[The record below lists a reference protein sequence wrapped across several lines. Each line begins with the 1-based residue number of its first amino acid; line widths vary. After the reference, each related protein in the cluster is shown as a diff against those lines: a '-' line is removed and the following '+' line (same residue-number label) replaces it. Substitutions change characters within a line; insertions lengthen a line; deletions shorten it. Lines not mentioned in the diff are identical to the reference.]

1 VGHAGI
7 AVMLGGA
14 LAVSGA
20 LLRLSTAVCRDVR
33 RGHLFPSKRGGTV
46 ALMSQSST
54 SESAPGFL
62 YVVATPIGNLADLSE
77 RARTVL
83 ATADLVAAEDT
94 RHTGRLLAGFD
105 GRAELV
111 SLHEH
116 NEKDRIPALIRRLE
130 TGASIALV
138 SDAGTPGV
146 SDPGY
151 RLVVAAHEAGCR
163 VVPIPG
169 ASAAIAALS
178 AAGQPTDRFVFEG
191 FLPARANA
199 RRERLKT
206 LVAEGRTIVLYESSH
221 RIGAALTDLAAVFGS
236 KRPATL
242 ARELT
247 KTFETVHRATLGE
260 LATWVDADPNQRR
273 GEIVLVVAGAS
284 EAPAGSTGITLSDA
298 LDALLP
304 ELPPARAAAVA
315 ARLTGTKRRDAYQ
328 AALAHGS
335 SAAQGD

>member
-1 VGHAGI
+1 
-7 AVMLGGA
+7 MSLSSPSES
-14 LAVSGA
+14 VSG
-20 LLRLSTAVCRDVR
+20 S
-33 RGHLFPSKRGGTV
+33 
-46 ALMSQSST
+46 
-54 SESAPGFL
+54 L

-77 RARTVL
+77 RARTAL
-83 ATADLVAAEDT
+83 AAADVVAAEDT
-94 RHTGRLLAGFD
+94 RHTGRLLATIDCG
-105 GRAELV
+105 AELV

-116 NEKDRIPALIRRLE
+116 NEQGRIPALLRRLQAGE
-130 TGASIALV
+130 SIALV

-169 ASAAIAALS
+169 ASAVVAALS
-178 AAGQPTDRFVFEG
+178 VAGQPTDRFVFEG

-206 LVAEGRTIVLYESSH
+206 LVTEVRTLVLYESSH
-221 RIGAALTDLAAVFGS
+221 RIGAALADLAAIFGPQ
-236 KRPATL
+236 RPATL

-247 KTFETVHRATLGE
+247 KAYETVHRATLGD
-260 LATWVDADPNQRR
+260 LVAWVDADPNQRR

-284 EAPAGSTGITLSDA
+284 EAPAGSAGITLAGA

-315 ARLTGTKRRDAYQ
+315 ARLTGAKRREAYK
-328 AALAHGS
+328 AALAHR
-335 SAAQGD
+335 SAGEEGD

>member
-1 VGHAGI
+1 MSASSPSES
-7 AVMLGGA
+7 
-14 LAVSGA
+14 VSG
-20 LLRLSTAVCRDVR
+20 L
-33 RGHLFPSKRGGTV
+33 
-46 ALMSQSST
+46 
-54 SESAPGFL
+54 L
-62 YVVATPIGNLADLSE
+62 YVVATPIGNMADLSE
-77 RARTVL
+77 RARTVI
-83 ATADLVAAEDT
+83 ADVDIVAAEDT
-94 RHTGRLLAGFD
+94 RHTGRLLATFD
-105 GRAELV
+105 VRAELV

-116 NEKDRIPALIRRLE
+116 NEQARVPRLVE
-130 TGASIALV
+130 RLQAGASIALV

-151 RLVVAAHEAGCR
+151 RLVVAAHEARCR

-206 LVAEGRTIVLYESSH
+206 LATEMRTLVLYESSH

-236 KRPATL
+236 RRPATL

-247 KTFETVHRATLGE
+247 KAYETVHRATLGE
-260 LATWVDADPNQRR
+260 LVTWVEADPNQRR

-284 EAPAGSTGITLSDA
+284 AAAAGSTGITLTAA

-315 ARLTGTKRRDAYQ
+315 ARLTGTKRRDAYR

-335 SAAQGD
+335 GRAKGD

>member
-1 VGHAGI
+1 MHG
-7 AVMLGGA
+7 
-14 LAVSGA
+14 
-20 LLRLSTAVCRDVR
+20 RD
-33 RGHLFPSKRGGTV
+33 LFPSERDGTV
-46 ALMSQSST
+46 AGMSASSPA
-54 SESAPGFL
+54 ESACGCL

-83 ATADLVAAEDT
+83 ATADAVAAEDT
-94 RHTGRLLAGFD
+94 RYTGRLLATFD
-105 GRAELV
+105 CRAELV

-116 NEKDRIPALIRRLE
+116 NEQARVPVLVGRLQAGE
-130 TGASIALV
+130 SVALV

-169 ASAAIAALS
+169 ASAAVAALS

-191 FLPARANA
+191 FLPARAKA
-199 RRERLKT
+199 RRERLKALATEART
-206 LVAEGRTIVLYESSH
+206 LVLYESSH
-221 RIGAALTDLAAVFGS
+221 RIVAALADLAAGFGPQ
-236 KRPATL
+236 RPATL

-247 KTFETVHRATLGE
+247 KAFETVRRATLGE
-260 LATWVDADPNQRR
+260 LAAWVDADPNQRR
-273 GEIVLVVAGAS
+273 GEIVLVIGGAS
-284 EAPAGSTGITLSDA
+284 EAPASGAGITLAGA

-315 ARLTGTKRRDAYQ
+315 ARLTGARRRDAYQ
-328 AALAHGS
+328 AALAHR
-335 SAAQGD
+335 SADPDAD

>member
-1 VGHAGI
+1 MCSSSPPASAGG
-7 AVMLGGA
+7 L
-14 LAVSGA
+14 
-20 LLRLSTAVCRDVR
+20 
-33 RGHLFPSKRGGTV
+33 
-46 ALMSQSST
+46 
-54 SESAPGFL
+54 L
-62 YVVATPIGNLADLSE
+62 YVVATPIGNLADLSQ

-83 ATADLVAAEDT
+83 ATVDIVAAEDT
-94 RHTGRLLAGFD
+94 RYTGRLLTTVD
-105 GRAELV
+105 CRAELV

-116 NEKDRIPALIRRLE
+116 NEQARAQGLVGRLQA
-130 TGASIALV
+130 GASIALV
-138 SDAGTPGV
+138 SDAGTPGI

-151 RLVVAAHEAGCR
+151 RFVVAAHEAGCR

-191 FLPARANA
+191 FLPARASA

-206 LVAEGRTIVLYESSH
+206 LATEGRTLVLYESSH
-221 RIGAALTDLAAVFGS
+221 RIAAALADLAAVFGPQ
-236 KRPATL
+236 RPATL

-247 KTFETVHRATLGE
+247 KAFETVHRATLGD
-260 LATWVDADPNQRR
+260 LGAWVEADSNQRR

-284 EAPAGSTGITLSDA
+284 GTPPGGVWITLADA

-315 ARLTGTKRRDAYQ
+315 ARLTGAKRRDAYQ
-328 AALAHGS
+328 AALAHRDG
-335 SAAQGD
+335 GGTGG

>member
-1 VGHAGI
+1 
-7 AVMLGGA
+7 
-14 LAVSGA
+14 
-20 LLRLSTAVCRDVR
+20 
-33 RGHLFPSKRGGTV
+33 
-46 ALMSQSST
+46 MSASSP
-54 SESAPGFL
+54 SESGFL

-83 ATADLVAAEDT
+83 ATTDVVAAEDT
-94 RHTGRLLAGFD
+94 RHTGRLLATFD
-105 GRAELV
+105 CRAELV

-116 NEKDRIPALIRRLE
+116 NEEARVPTLVGRLQAGE
-130 TGASIALV
+130 SIALV

-163 VVPIPG
+163 VIPIPG
-169 ASAAIAALS
+169 ASAALAALS

-191 FLPARANA
+191 FLPTRASA

-206 LVAEGRTIVLYESSH
+206 LATEARTLVLYESSH
-221 RIGAALTDLAAVFGS
+221 RIGAALADLAAVFGPQ
-236 KRPATL
+236 RPATL

-247 KTFETVHRATLGE
+247 KAYETVHRATLGD
-260 LATWVDADPNQRR
+260 LAAWVDADPNQRR

-284 EAPAGSTGITLSDA
+284 EAPAGSTGITLAGA

-315 ARLTGTKRRDAYQ
+315 ARLTGAKRRDAYQ
-328 AALAHGS
+328 AALAHR
-335 SAAQGD
+335 SADPDSD

>member
-1 VGHAGI
+1 MA
-7 AVMLGGA
+7 A
-14 LAVSGA
+14 
-20 LLRLSTAVCRDVR
+20 
-33 RGHLFPSKRGGTV
+33 
-46 ALMSQSST
+46 SSPA
-54 SESAPGFL
+54 ESAAGFL
-62 YVVATPIGNLADLSE
+62 YIVATPIGNLADLSD

-94 RHTGRLLAGFD
+94 RHTGRLLASFD
-105 GRAELV
+105 GGAELV

-116 NEKDRIPALIRRLE
+116 NEQERIPALIRRLE
-130 TGASIALV
+130 AGASIALV

-151 RLVVAAHEAGCR
+151 RFVVAAHEAGCR

-206 LVAEGRTIVLYESSH
+206 LATEVRTLVLYESSH
-221 RIGAALTDLAAVFGS
+221 RISAALADLAAAFGS
-236 KRPATL
+236 QRPATL

-247 KTFETVHRATLGE
+247 KAYETVHRATLGE
-260 LATWVDADPNQRR
+260 LATWVDADANQRR

-284 EAPAGSTGITLSDA
+284 AAPAGSAGITLSDA
-298 LDALLP
+298 LDVLLP
-304 ELPPARAAAVA
+304 ELPPTRAAAVA
-315 ARLTGTKRRDAYQ
+315 ARLTGTKRRDAYH

-335 SAAQGD
+335 RGAQDD

>member
-1 VGHAGI
+1 
-7 AVMLGGA
+7 M
-14 LAVSGA
+14 
-20 LLRLSTAVCRDVR
+20 
-33 RGHLFPSKRGGTV
+33 RGGTV
-46 ALMSQSST
+46 AVMSASS
-54 SESAPGFL
+54 SPVSVPGIL
-62 YVVATPIGNLADLSE
+62 YVVATPIGNLADLSD
-77 RARTVL
+77 RARAVL
-83 ATADLVAAEDT
+83 ATVDIVAAEDT
-94 RHTGRLLAGFD
+94 RHTGRLLSGFD
-105 GRAELV
+105 ARAELV

-116 NEKDRIPALIRRLE
+116 NELGRVPALVERLQG
-130 TGASIALV
+130 GASIALV

-199 RRERLKT
+199 RRERLKALAT
-206 LVAEGRTIVLYESSH
+206 EGRTLVLYESSH
-221 RIGAALTDLAAVFGS
+221 RIGPALADLAAVFGPE
-236 KRPATL
+236 RPATL

-247 KTFETVHRATLGE
+247 KAYETIHRATLGD
-260 LATWVDADPNQRR
+260 LGAWVDADPNQRR

-284 EAPAGSTGITLSDA
+284 EAPAGSAGITLAEA

-328 AALAHGS
+328 AALAH
-335 SAAQGD
+335 QGGDTRGD

>member
-1 VGHAGI
+1 
-7 AVMLGGA
+7 
-14 LAVSGA
+14 
-20 LLRLSTAVCRDVR
+20 
-33 RGHLFPSKRGGTV
+33 
-46 ALMSQSST
+46 MSASAP
-54 SESAPGFL
+54 SESAFGFL

-94 RHTGRLLAGFD
+94 RHTGRLLATFD
-105 GRAELV
+105 ARAELV

-116 NEKDRIPALIRRLE
+116 NENNRIPELIRRLE
-130 TGASIALV
+130 AGASIALV

-151 RLVVAAHEAGCR
+151 RFVVAAHEAGCR

-169 ASAAIAALS
+169 ASAAITALS

-206 LVAEGRTIVLYESSH
+206 LATEELTLVLYESSH
-221 RIGAALTDLAAVFGS
+221 RIGAALTDLVAVFGS
-236 KRPATL
+236 QRPATL

-247 KTFETVHRATLGE
+247 KAYETVHRATLGD

-284 EAPAGSTGITLSDA
+284 EASAASAGITLTDA

-304 ELPPARAAAVA
+304 ELPPTRAAAVA
-315 ARLTGTKRRDAYQ
+315 ARLTGTKRRDAYR

-335 SAAQGD
+335 GGAKGD

>member
-1 VGHAGI
+1 MSA
-7 AVMLGGA
+7 
-14 LAVSGA
+14 S
-20 LLRLSTAVCRDVR
+20 S
-33 RGHLFPSKRGGTV
+33 PSV
-46 ALMSQSST
+46 
-54 SESAPGFL
+54 SAPGVL

-83 ATADLVAAEDT
+83 TTAEVVAAEDT
-94 RHTGRLLAGFD
+94 RHTGRLLATFD

-116 NEKDRIPALIRRLE
+116 NEQGRVPTLVERLR
-130 TGASIALV
+130 TGTSIALV

-151 RLVVAAHEAGCR
+151 RLVVAAHEADCR

-199 RRERLKT
+199 RRERLKA
-206 LVAEGRTIVLYESSH
+206 LAAEGRTLVLYESSH
-221 RIGAALTDLAAVFGS
+221 RIGAALADLAAAFGPG
-236 KRPATL
+236 RPATL

-247 KTFETVHRATLGE
+247 KAYETVRRATLGD
-260 LATWVDADPNQRR
+260 LAAWVDADPNQRR

-284 EAPAGSTGITLSDA
+284 EAPAGSTGITLADA

-328 AALAHGS
+328 AALAH
-335 SAAQGD
+335 QGGNTEGD

>member
-1 VGHAGI
+1 MSTSSAPVS
-7 AVMLGGA
+7 
-14 LAVSGA
+14 VSGI
-20 LLRLSTAVCRDVR
+20 
-33 RGHLFPSKRGGTV
+33 
-46 ALMSQSST
+46 
-54 SESAPGFL
+54 L
-62 YVVATPIGNLADLSE
+62 YIVATPIGNLADLSE

-83 ATADLVAAEDT
+83 GAADVIAAEDT
-94 RHTGRLLAGFD
+94 RHTGRLLATFD
-105 GRAELV
+105 GRSELV

-116 NEKDRIPALIRRLE
+116 NEQARIPALIGRLQA
-130 TGASIALV
+130 GASIALV

-151 RLVVAAHEAGCR
+151 RFVVAAHEADCR

-169 ASAAIAALS
+169 PSAVIAALS

-191 FLPARANA
+191 FLPARASA

-206 LVAEGRTIVLYESSH
+206 LVTDGRTLVLYESAH
-221 RIGAALTDLAAVFGS
+221 RIRAALADLAAAFGPE
-236 KRPATL
+236 RPATL

-247 KTFETVHRATLGE
+247 KAYETVHRATLGD
-260 LATWVDADPNQRR
+260 LAAWVEADPNQCR

-284 EAPAGSTGITLSDA
+284 EAPSGSAGITLAAA

-315 ARLTGTKRRDAYQ
+315 ARLTGVKRRDAYQ
-328 AALAHGS
+328 AALAHR
-335 SAAQGD
+335 SADTHGG